1 MTSIKPTLSRFHKL
15 TALPILLICLG
26 VGVVFFVIGLSFKL
40 NGLTQIMFGWDA
52 FSLTLIAIHWFMFFS
67 VDAARTKLR
76 AQLQDENRSE
86 IFLVILVATF
96 AALFAVILVL
106 IDKELKA
113 TDISVAIVGLFLSWC
128 LVHTTF
134 TLRYARLYYQ
144 ERKEINGKYSGSGL
158 DFPGDDEPDFL
169 DFAYYSFVIGMTF
182 QVSDVEVSS
191 KEMRR
196 LTLLHSLLSFVFN
209 TIIVA
214 LTINVLAGLGG
225 K

>member
-1 MTSIKPTLSRFHKL
+1 M
-15 TALPILLICLG
+15 
-26 VGVVFFVIGLSFKL
+26 VFFFIGFFFKFNGLS
-40 NGLTQIMFGWDA
+40 QIMFGWDA
-52 FSLTLIAIHWFMFFS
+52 FSLALIAIHWSMFFS
-67 VDAARTKLR
+67 VDAASTKLR
-76 AQLQDENRSE
+76 AQIQDENRSE
-86 IFLVILVATF
+86 IFLVVLVATF

-113 TDISVAIVGLFLSWC
+113 VDISVAIIGLFLSWC

-134 TLRYARLYYQ
+134 TLRYARLFYQ
-144 ERKEINGKYSGSGL
+144 DRKGNDGKKADAGL
-158 DFPGDDEPDFL
+158 GFPGDEDPDFI

-182 QVSDVEVSS
+182 QVSDVQVSS
-191 KEMRR
+191 KEIRR

>member
-1 MTSIKPTLSRFHKL
+1 MKAVKSTLSRFHKL
-15 TALPILLICLG
+15 TALPVLLISLG
-26 VGVVFFVIGLSFKL
+26 LAILVYLCCFLLKL
-40 NGLTQIMFGWDA
+40 NVLTQIMVGWDTFA
-52 FSLTLIAIHWFMFFS
+52 LALIIIHWEMFFS
-67 VDAARTKLR
+67 ADAARTRLR
-76 AQLQDENRSE
+76 AKLLDENRSE
-86 IFLVILVATF
+86 IFLVVLIATF

-113 TDISVAIVGLFLSWC
+113 ADISVAIVGLVLSWF

-134 TLRYARLYYQ
+134 TMRYARLFYD
-144 ERKEINGKYSGSGL
+144 EKEENGENKTKGGL
-158 DFPGDDEPDFL
+158 DFPDDDHPDYL

-182 QVSDVEVSS
+182 QVSDVEISS
-191 KEMRR
+191 KKIRR

>member
-1 MTSIKPTLSRFHKL
+1 MTSIEPTLSRFHKL

-26 VGVVFFVIGLSFKL
+26 MGMLFYLGGFFLKL
-40 NGLTQIMFGWDA
+40 NGLTRIMFGWDA
-52 FSLTLIAIHWFMFFS
+52 FSLALIAIHWEMFFS

-76 AQLQDENRSE
+76 AKIQDETRSE
-86 IFLVILVATF
+86 IFLVILIATF

-106 IDKELKA
+106 IDKSLKA
-113 TDISVAIVGLFLSWC
+113 ADISVAIIGLFLSWC

-134 TLRYARLYYQ
+134 TLRYARLFYQ
-144 ERKEINGKYSGSGL
+144 DMEESGDKTSKGGL
-158 DFPGDDEPDFL
+158 DFPEDEEPDFL

-182 QVSDVEVSS
+182 QVSDVEISS
-191 KEMRR
+191 KKIRR

>member
-1 MTSIKPTLSRFHKL
+1 MAKTPTLSRFHKL
-15 TALPILLICLG
+15 TALPILLICLT
-26 VGVVFFVIGLSFKL
+26 IGLIFYLGGFFFKL
-40 NGLTQIMFGWDA
+40 NGLSQIMFAWDA
-52 FSLTLIAIHWFMFFS
+52 FSVALIATHWSMFFS

-76 AQLQDENRSE
+76 AQMQDENRSE

-106 IDKELKA
+106 IDKELKP
-113 TDISVAIVGLFLSWC
+113 TDISIAIIGLFLSWC

-144 ERKEINGKYSGSGL
+144 NNNESSDKKSGVGL
-158 DFPGDDEPDFL
+158 NFPGDDEPDFL

-182 QVSDVEVSS
+182 QVSDVEISS
-191 KEMRR
+191 KKMRR